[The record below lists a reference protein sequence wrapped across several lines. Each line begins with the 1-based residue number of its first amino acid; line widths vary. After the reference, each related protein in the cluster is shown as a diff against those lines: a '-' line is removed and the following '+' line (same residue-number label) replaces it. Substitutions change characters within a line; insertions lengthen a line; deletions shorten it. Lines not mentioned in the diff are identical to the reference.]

1 MQYQQEG
8 FFDQRGWQNDILEQR
23 QQTGYNGGS
32 QQEGLQEDQH
42 GYNQVNQRD
51 WQMQYQQNVF
61 FDQRGWQNDIPEQ
74 RQQTGYN
81 QGYQLEY
88 QQGCQ
93 QEGFRSYQVD
103 QRCWQNN
110 FPEQILQTG
119 YHNYQG
125 VWLSSQ
131 SDQRRQA
138 DYHANQG
145 SWQSCPS
152 GQHTGYYYNQRDWRS
167 SLRGHRQQTN
177 YQVRGWMSVQ
187 LEQRQET
194 DFQEGQIKWQ
204 ETQSFQGQ
212 YNNPKHP
219 SDQRTQHG
227 HYHVHQQ
234 QFQQMA
240 HKSQWQKSSNKKK
253 NPPIKKKQPSDQ
265 PQMASLTP
273 EDKLQ
278 CDIDIGALVDEVF
291 AEEALIKALKLTS
304 KEEEEFHKLNRK
316 KNSA

>member
-23 QQTGYNGGS
+23 QQTRYNGGS

-125 VWLSSQ
+125 VWQSSQ

-167 SLRGHRQQTN
+167 SLRGQRQQTN

-187 LEQRQET
+187 LEQRQKT
-194 DFQEGQIKWQ
+194 GFQEGQIKWQ
-204 ETQSFQGQ
+204 DTQQSFQGQ
-212 YNNPKHP
+212 YYNPKHP
-219 SDQRTQHG
+219 SYQRTQHG
-227 HYHVHQQ
+227 HYYVHQQ
-234 QFQQMA
+234 QFQQVA
-240 HKSQWQKSSNKKK
+240 QKSQRQK
-253 NPPIKKKQPSDQ
+253 NPPIKKNILQINN
-265 PQMASLTP
+265 
-273 EDKLQ
+273 KLHHYHQ
-278 CDIDIGALVDEVF
+278 RI
-291 AEEALIKALKLTS
+291 
-304 KEEEEFHKLNRK
+304 
-316 KNSA
+316 NSSVR